1 MLGSIRGE
9 IRFKEPLN
17 FHASLRIGGP
27 ADIFVLAHDPA
38 DIRHAL
44 LYADR
49 EKLPV
54 TVIGGGNNLLISER
68 GVRGLVLKLDGPLQR
83 VELYGE
89 EAVAGAAASLSSL
102 IREAAAVDLGG
113 LETFAGIPATVGGA
127 LAVDLRSEGRALAD
141 FVSAVYFLRG
151 DGALEELKPGA
162 GFLPAA
168 PLSLPS
174 DAVVVGCRMRLQRRP
189 RAEIQRDINRRLKL
203 RKRSEPMAL
212 ASAVIWKDT
221 PGASASSIV
230 EKVGLKGKR
239 QNGAEISA
247 KNPNFI
253 VNRGGASTA
262 DVQALMEL
270 TRERVFRQLGI
281 VLTEAIQILG
291 K

>member
-9 IRFKEPLN
+9 IRFKEPLS
-17 FHASLRIGGP
+17 FHSSLRLGGP
-27 ADIFVLAHDPA
+27 ADIMVLAHDP
-38 DIRHAL
+38 DDVRHAL
-44 LYADR
+44 RYAER

-54 TVIGGGNNLLISER
+54 TVIGGGNNLLIRER
-68 GVRGLVLKLDGPLQR
+68 GIRGLVLKLDGPLQR

-89 EAVAGAAASLSSL
+89 EAVAGAAASLPAL

-113 LETFAGIPATVGGA
+113 LEGFAGIPATVGGA
-127 LAVDLRSEGRALAD
+127 LAADLRSEGRALAD
-141 FVSAVYFLRG
+141 LVSAVYFLRG

-189 RAEIQRDINRRLKL
+189 RAEIQRDLNRRLKL
-203 RKRSEPMAL
+203 RKRTEPMAL
-212 ASAVIWKDT
+212 ASAVVWKDT
-221 PGASASSIV
+221 ASASAACLV

-239 QNGAEISA
+239 LNGAEISA

-253 VNRGGASTA
+253 VNRSGATA
-262 DVQALMEL
+262 TDVLALMDL
-270 TRERVFRQLGI
+270 TRERVQRQFAI
-281 VLTEAIQILG
+281 ILTEAIQVIG
-291 K
+291 E

>member
-9 IRFKEPLN
+9 IRFKEALS
-17 FHASLRIGGP
+17 FHSSLRIGGP
-27 ADIFVLAHDPA
+27 ADILVLAHDP
-38 DIRHAL
+38 DDVRHAL
-44 LYADR
+44 LYAQR

-54 TVIGGGNNLLISER
+54 TVIGAGNNLLVRER
-68 GVRGLVLKLDGPLQR
+68 GIRGLVLKLDGPLQR

-89 EAVAGAAASLSSL
+89 EAVAGAAASLSAL
-102 IREAAAVDLGG
+102 IREAAVVDLGG
-113 LETFAGIPATVGGA
+113 LEGFAGIPATVGGA

-141 FVSAVYFLRG
+141 FASAVYFLRG

-189 RAEIQRDINRRLKL
+189 RAEIQRDLNRRLKL
-203 RKRSEPMAL
+203 RKRTEPMAL

-221 PGASASSIV
+221 PGAPASCLV

-239 QNGAEISA
+239 LSGAEISA

-253 VNRGGASTA
+253 VNRGGATAA
-262 DVQALMEL
+262 DVQALMDL
-270 TRERVFRQLGI
+270 TRERVHRQLG
-281 VLTEAIQILG
+281 VSLTEAIQVIG
-291 K
+291 E